1 MAGGSVGGAYGDFT
15 GGATG
20 FPVVVSAVL
29 YVTGDALDV
38 IATLLVVHQSVPSF
52 VFLRHVAASL
62 LYPAFAPIIP
72 NPL

>member
-52 VFLRHVAASL
+52 VFLRHEAASL
-62 LYPAFAPIIP
+62 LCPAFTPIIP
-72 NPL
+72 KPF